1 MKLLKTILTITLI
14 CSLFVSLEAAVQH
27 RRPPRVGL
35 LFALNFEAAP
45 FLSMLNMTAVN
56 RTNGILNNPLL
67 PTRVYEGVHN
77 NIHYKAVYA
86 GLDRFSAPSRVQNI
100 GPENA
105 ILSTLVLLNGFKADL
120 IVSAGIAGGY
130 SNRFHNG
137 EIGVCANNE
146 TTPYFDR
153 RTDFGLPGY
162 GAFGYGEYHCA
173 QVPQSLLDANDI
185 KLARVSLISALIFF
199 FFDRT
204 ILICDL

>member
-1 MKLLKTILTITLI
+1 MKFLKTILVIAVI
-14 CSLFVSLEAAVQH
+14 CAMFAGSEARTTH
-27 RRPPRVGL
+27 RRRPRVGL

-45 FLSMLNMTAVN
+45 FITKLNLTAVN

-86 GLDRFSAPSRVQNI
+86 GLDRFSAPNRVQNI

-105 ILSTLVLLNGFKADL
+105 ILSTLVLLNNFKADL

-130 SNRFHNG
+130 STRFHTG

-162 GAFGYGEYHCA
+162 GAFGYGEYNCA
-173 QVPQSLLDANDI
+173 NVPQSLLDANNI
-185 KLARVSLISALIFF
+185 KLARVSQISTLQIF
-199 FFDRT
+199 R
-204 ILICDL
+204 I